1 MTDPLRVLV
10 TAGASG
16 IGAAIAAAFRASGA
30 LVSVADMDASAV
42 AAAQQSDPGLQ
53 AVRVD
58 VSQPDEVD
66 GWIDGAVAAWGGIDV
81 LVNNAGTAGPTALV
95 EDVSVDE
102 WRACLS
108 TSLDS
113 HFFTARRVVPLLK
126 AQGSGSIISIS
137 STAGFYGFG
146 LRTPYAS
153 AKWAVIGFT
162 KSLAVELGPHGVRA
176 NAICPGSVEG
186 PRMTR
191 VIDAEAG
198 MRGIDPQVVRDEY
211 TQGQSIPRFVRPSE
225 IADLCVFLA
234 SPGAAMINGQ
244 AIAVDGHTET
254 FHIGAN

>member
-42 AAAQQSDPGLQ
+42 AAARQGDPGLFAVQ
-53 AVRVD
+53 AD